1 MSHTSRHGP
10 AVNSRSVLDRDV
22 VPRSIESGMNLVAM
36 KSGLGE
42 IRMGWIKLTDP
53 QGHPVYLSPEQIV
66 RIRPC
71 IAGAGDPASARSV
84 VDLPLPTLPRKRGE
98 GREGASGNSRRDHR
112 AHQ

>member
-1 MSHTSRHGP
+1 
-10 AVNSRSVLDRDV
+10 
-22 VPRSIESGMNLVAM
+22 MNLVAM
-36 KSGLGE
+36 KSGSGE

-84 VDLPLPTLPRKRGE
+84 VDLPLPTLPRKRGRV
-98 GREGASGNSRRDHR
+98 GRGLRETQDEIIGRIKNADKDEDKTAGA
-112 AHQ
+112 